1 MNETHVMPVGLPV
14 IPHQD
19 LMGTSNNSPHPF
31 DLAEDL
37 DTFLIS
43 ENPQTLKKI
52 NKIKIFSL
60 YCKFAC
66 KTNTGGKAPGPFPS
80 LFQLVPKISTSATS
94 TPYLRV

>member
-43 ENPQTLKKI
+43 ENPQTLKK
-52 NKIKIFSL
+52 NKNK
-60 YCKFAC
+60 
-66 KTNTGGKAPGPFPS
+66 N
-80 LFQLVPKISTSATS
+80 LFTILQICL
-94 TPYLRV
+94 